1 MNTPKEWLRRMIAEQ
16 EAARQAALVSGNKTA
31 LATAER
37 ELANYRRMLGS
48 S

>member
-1 MNTPKEWLRRMIAEQ
+1 MQAPREWLLKMIAEQ
-16 EAARQAALVSGNKTA
+16 EVALKAALASGDTKA
-31 LATAER
+31 AKTAER